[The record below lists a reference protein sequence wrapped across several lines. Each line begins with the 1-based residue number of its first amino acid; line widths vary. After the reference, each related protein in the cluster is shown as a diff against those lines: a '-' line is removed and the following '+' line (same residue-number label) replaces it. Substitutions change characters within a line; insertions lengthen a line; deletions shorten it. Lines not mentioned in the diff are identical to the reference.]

1 MKSLVRFGH
10 RMLLAGAAIAG
21 TTMGL
26 NLPAWALPEEV
37 ILQKLETVPMYML
50 ITDDGQPIFASV
62 EGENGEEPVGVTGV
76 FVSPSD
82 AENLVLARREEAK
95 TLLDAE
101 QAKPNSNP
109 STISVLTEQY
119 ELWQEANILPIGLD
133 RIYQFAQSDDAE
145 NLTFKFF
152 PTVEQLEA
160 ASQVIENDSF
170 PGVPLFFLSV
180 QSTDENGNPITTF
193 PTLEAGG
200 QIPIFFEVD
209 PILEQIQSFENQD
222 NLSINVMALEVFIS
236 KLANNNLPQDEQDFL
251 KEMTLIP
258 AEESALL
265 IQQIIE
271 STSGESGNAPQ

>member
-62 EGENGEEPVGVTGV
+62 EGENGEEPIGVTGV

-95 TLLDAE
+95 TLLEAE
-101 QAKPNSNP
+101 QAKANQDPAA
-109 STISVLTEQY
+109 ISILTEQY
-119 ELWQEANILPIGLD
+119 ALWQEANILPIGLD

-170 PGVPLFFLSV
+170 PGVPLFFLSI
-180 QSTDENGNPITTF
+180 QSTDESGNPITTF

-209 PILEQIQSFENQD
+209 PILEQIQGFENQD

-236 KLANNNLPQDEQDFL
+236 KLANDDLPEDEQNFL

-271 STSGESGNAPQ
+271 STSGESGSTSE

>member
-10 RMLLAGAAIAG
+10 RMLLTGAAIAG

-62 EGENGEEPVGVTGV
+62 EGENGEESVGVTGV

-101 QAKPNSNP
+101 QAKADSNP

-160 ASQVIENDSF
+160 ASQVTEAESF

-200 QIPIFFEVD
+200 KIPIFFEVD
-209 PILEQIQSFENQD
+209 PILEQIQSFENQET
-222 NLSINVMALEVFIS
+222 LSINVMALEVFIS
-236 KLANNNLPQDEQDFL
+236 KLANNNLPQDEQNFL

-271 STSGESGNAPQ
+271 STNGENGNAPQ

>member
-26 NLPAWALPEEV
+26 TLPAWALPEDV

-109 STISVLTEQY
+109 STVSVLTEQY

-160 ASQVIENDSF
+160 ASQVIEGGSF
-170 PGVPLFFLSV
+170 PGVPLFFLSM
-180 QSTDENGNPITTF
+180 QSTDESGNPVTTF

-209 PILEQIQSFENQD
+209 PILEQIQGFDNQD

-236 KLANNNLPQDEQDFL
+236 KLANDELPQDEQDFL

-271 STSGESGNAPQ
+271 STSGENGNVPQ